1 MQIHGLQK
9 LTLLDF
15 PGHMSATVFTGGCNF
30 RCPYCHNSE
39 LVLNPESVPRIPE
52 AEVLEFL
59 KSRRKML
66 EGVCFTGGEATLQ
79 KDLPEFM
86 AKVRELG
93 YKIKLDTNGQS
104 PAVLDRLM
112 KAGLLDYVAMDIKNC
127 KERYGETIG
136 IPDFRTDA
144 IETSIALLMNGNIP
158 YEFRTTVM
166 REFHDT
172 EALTRIGEW
181 IAGARRY
188 YLQPFRES
196 DQVMKKG
203 VFHAPDRDEIIRWKE
218 LLAKTIPSVDIRG
231 MD

>member
-39 LVLNPESVPRIPE
+39 LVLNPESVPRIPD

-218 LLAKTIPSVDIRG
+218 LLSKTIPSVDIRG

>member
-218 LLAKTIPSVDIRG
+218 LLSKTIPSVDIRG

>member
-39 LVLNPESVPRIPE
+39 LVLNPESVPRIPDE
-52 AEVLEFL
+52 EVLEFL

-144 IETSIALLMNGNIP
+144 IETSIALLMNGSIP

-172 EALTRIGEW
+172 EAITRIGEW
-181 IAGARRY
+181 IAGARHY